1 MITHIASKSALP
13 LLVLFLSI
21 TVASQASAQK
31 PELVVQAGH
40 RAIIKVFA
48 LSHDHRLLASA
59 GADNTIIIWDVAAR
73 KQMLYLAGHT
83 EWIFALAFSP
93 DGRLA
98 SGSYDGTVKI
108 WNIASAKVE
117 YEISSIRPYSVT
129 SLAFSPQGDTL
140 AIASANK
147 VINLW
152 DMKTRKL
159 ESPLQGHSET
169 VTQIAFSHDGNTLTS
184 SSLDKT
190 VRFWN
195 LSTLDAT
202 QLGPVPQGITSFAYS
217 PDEKL
222 LAIGFTGGSI
232 GVIDRQE
239 KKVLAVINFQ
249 GFTGSTEEIDYRRWR
264 RNGFGAPIF
273 PAGTLAFTSSNELAF
288 LDGVKLRM
296 WDARTKAER
305 ELKEIK
311 NNMGA
316 YALAFDQNDK
326 LLIYSDG
333 EDINLLNTANGEE
346 GQLKGGFGRGRA
358 VFFSPDGQT
367 LINYFREGAGLW
379 TTRNKQ
385 GIPVEEAAF
394 AVESLLSMRLG
405 STSQLSLWE
414 GETVAKINGTNIELE
429 GDKAG
434 VLKGHSKPVKKIWLN
449 LDDTILASSGEDGT
463 VLWDLKTQKSIYRLD
478 IDADDLQFSRD
489 GKFLAAASGGERG
502 TLKICEINNPGRA
515 PVVINA
521 TVQNAL
527 LFSPD
532 NQVVAARVVEDNKET
547 ALPPRKEGT
556 WPSDRADIFLETMAR
571 RRLVLKLWKATTGEL
586 INSFDLE
593 STPKDF
599 NPASY
604 KPTKDNLEPSAMHIF
619 GRAQPYATMSG
630 PIAYSSDGKLIASD
644 VTNLATGANDIKIW
658 EVGTGR
664 EVHAL
669 TGHTDSI
676 RTMAFSPNG
685 KILVSGSWD
694 KTLRFWNTVKGQLA
708 ATIIPFDKDDWVMYT
723 PEGRFNT
730 NLNLD
735 ETTNLTW
742 IWPDDALR
750 PLSVR
755 VFLRDYYEPN
765 LLRKILAGDELKP
778 VRDLST
784 LNRTQPIVRIKGVKP
799 DGGDTVQVTVEVAD
813 TVSSIQRDAK
823 GVPLRA
829 GVFDVKLFRDRQ
841 LVGSSTTDEVLS
853 DYAMKAA
860 PLRNTPERAGQE
872 LALWRAASEVKL
884 GANGKAELTFRN
896 IKLPH
901 NGQAKEVRFSA
912 YAFNSDRITSD
923 PAAYLY
929 KLTPAAAQTTRRAYV
944 ITVGVDANQAGWD
957 LNFAAKSAEDMRQ
970 VLSGRL
976 SGEYEV
982 INIPL
987 LSTFE
992 LDSPRVALNKATKE
1006 NIRTVLNILAGK
1018 VVDDEGRKKIP
1029 NVSALRAATPD
1040 DMVVLYM
1047 ASHGY
1052 ADQQENFYVIPNVAR
1067 SVTQPTLTECLT
1079 KAEQS
1084 ARCAAARSF
1093 LDQSISGDE
1102 LTLWLRSVD
1111 AGEMLL
1117 ILDSCYSATL
1127 SGRDFKPGP
1136 LGDGSFGQLAY
1147 DKGMMILAATQK
1159 TAISTPRGGIQGTL
1173 LSSALISSD
1182 NKFSKGPLSQ
1192 WLDRAEYIVPKLYK
1206 KLFPEVRDEE
1216 IQAPVSFDFTRKK
1229 REEDK

>member
-1 MITHIASKSALP
+1 MITHIASKLRLL

-21 TVASQASAQK
+21 TVALQASAQK

-40 RAIIKVFA
+40 RAMIKALA
-48 LSHDHRLLASA
+48 LSADNRLLASA
-59 GADNTIIIWDVAAR
+59 GADNIIIIWDVASR
-73 KQMLYLAGHT
+73 KQILYLAGHT

-117 YEISSIRPYSVT
+117 YEIPSIRPYSVT
-129 SLAFSPQGDTL
+129 SLAFSPFGDTL

-152 DMKTRKL
+152 DMKARKL
-159 ESPLQGHSET
+159 KSSLQGHSDT

-190 VRFWN
+190 VRLWN
-195 LSTLDAT
+195 LSTLDANL
-202 QLGPVPQGITSFAYS
+202 LGPLPQGITSFAYS
-217 PDEKL
+217 PDENVF
-222 LAIGFTGGSI
+222 AIGLTGGGV

-239 KKVLAVINFQ
+239 KKVLAAINFQ

-273 PAGTLAFTSSNELAF
+273 PAGTLAFISNHELAF

-296 WDARTKAER
+296 WDAQTKTER

-311 NNMGA
+311 NNIGA
-316 YALAFDQNDK
+316 YALAFNQNDK

-333 EDINLLNTANGEE
+333 EDINLLNTVTVEE
-346 GQLKGGFGRGRA
+346 GQLKGSFGGGGGA
-358 VFFSPDGQT
+358 VFFSPDGQI
-367 LINYFREGAGLW
+367 LINYLEEGGGIW

-394 AVESLLSMRLG
+394 AVESLMSMRRG
-405 STSQLSLWE
+405 ATSQLPVWG
-414 GETVAKINGTNIELE
+414 GETVAKINGINIELQGE
-429 GDKAG
+429 KAG
-434 VLKGHSKPVKKIWLN
+434 LLKGHSKPVKKIWLN

-463 VLWDLKTQKSIYRLD
+463 LLWDLKTQKSIYRLD

-521 TVQNAL
+521 TVRNAL

-547 ALPPRKEGT
+547 PILPRKEGT

-571 RRLVLKLWKATTGEL
+571 KRLVLKLWKATTGEL

-630 PIAYSSDGKLIASD
+630 SVAYSSDGKLIASD
-644 VTNLATGANDIKIW
+644 ITNLATGANDIKIW

-664 EVHAL
+664 EVHTL

-676 RTMAFSPNG
+676 RTIAFSPNG

-694 KTLRFWNTVKGQLA
+694 KTLRFWNTAKGQLV
-708 ATIIPFDKDDWVMYT
+708 ATTIPFDKDDWVMYT

-730 NLNLD
+730 NLYLD

-784 LNRTQPIVRIKGVKP
+784 LNRTQPTVRIKDVKP
-799 DGGDTVQVTVEVAD
+799 DGGDTVQVTVEVAE

-823 GVPLRA
+823 GVPLRS
-829 GVFDVKLFRDRQ
+829 GLFDVKLFRDKQ

-853 DYAMKAA
+853 DYATKAA
-860 PLRNTPERAGQE
+860 PLRNTPGHAGQE

-884 GANGKAELTFRN
+884 GVNGKAELTFRN
-896 IKLPH
+896 IQLPH
-901 NGQAKEVRFSA
+901 NGQVKEVRFSA

-923 PAAYLY
+923 PAAYIY
-929 KLTPAAAQTTRRAYV
+929 KLTPIAAQTTRRAYV
-944 ITVGVDANQAGWD
+944 ITVGVDANQLGWD

-970 VLSGRL
+970 LFGNKL
-976 SGEYEV
+976 LGEYQV

-992 LDSPRVALNKATKE
+992 PGSPRMALNHATKE

-1029 NVSALRAATPD
+1029 NASALRAATPD
-1040 DMVVLYM
+1040 DLMVLYM

-1052 ADQQENFYVIPNVAR
+1052 ADPQENFYVIPNVAR
-1067 SVTQPTLTECLT
+1067 GVTETTLTQCLT
-1079 KAEQS
+1079 QAEQS
-1084 ARCAAARSF
+1084 VRCAAARSF

-1111 AGEMLL
+1111 AGEILL

-1136 LGDGSFGQLAY
+1136 LGDRSFGQLAY

-1159 TAISTPRGGIQGTL
+1159 TAVSTPRGGIQGTL
-1173 LSSALISSD
+1173 LSSALISSEND
-1182 NKFSKGPLSQ
+1182 FPKAQLAH
-1192 WLDRAEYIVPKLYK
+1192 WLDRAEYTVPKLYK
-1206 KLFPEVRDEE
+1206 KLFPEVRDED
-1216 IQAPVSFDFTRKK
+1216 IQAPVSFDFTKK
-1229 REEDK
+1229 TVGR